1 MMKKKVW
8 TILFASVL
16 MLCLVT
22 FTAQAAGLMDFFRGQ
37 DDTVT
42 ISRDEYERLKKYEK
56 LDRVMQYVKLW
67 YYQEPDED
75 KMLEGAMQGMLLS
88 LEDPYSFYYN
98 PEDWTSLWEDDQ
110 GEYAGIGLNLLGS
123 YLDYSVTIIRV
134 FDDTPA
140 QKAGVRKGDLLVRVE
155 DIEVDAYSMQ
165 EAVDVMRGNVGE
177 EVEIEVLRNGEYLTF
192 RMPRDIIHVN
202 RVESCMLDNNV
213 GYIALYEFA
222 GDCQT
227 EFGNALTALQKQ
239 GAKALVVDLRDNP
252 GGWVDG
258 AVEIADLF
266 MDKGT
271 LAYSL
276 DRYGAKDTMNT
287 KDGRTD
293 IPVVFLVNEN
303 SASASEILAG
313 GMHDLGMATLVGVK
327 TFGKGVIQSVIP
339 LDGMNIKASEDGF
352 QMTIAQY
359 YFPSGTAIHKVGI
372 EPDVV
377 VEMPEELKN
386 EYFELGDMADPQ
398 LKAAWEEAVKLIK

>member
-1 MMKKKVW
+1 MKKRVW
-8 TILFASVL
+8 TILLISVL
-16 MLCLVT
+16 MVCLVT
-22 FTAQAAGLMDFFRGQ
+22 FTAQASGLMDFFRSQ
-37 DDTVT
+37 EENVT
-42 ISRDEYERLKKYEK
+42 ISREEYERLKKYEK

-165 EAVDVMRGNVGE
+165 EAVDVMRGDVGE
-177 EVEIEVLRNGEYLTF
+177 EVEIEVLRGGEYITF
-192 RMPRDIIHVN
+192 TMPRAIIHVN
-202 RVESCMLDNNV
+202 RVESCMLDNHV

-227 EFGNALTALQKQ
+227 EFGNALTKLQQQ

-266 MDKGT
+266 MDKGM

-276 DRYGAKDTMNT
+276 DRYGAKDPMNT
-287 KDGRTD
+287 KDGKTE

-313 GMHDLGMATLVGVK
+313 GMHDLGMAKLVGVK

-339 LDGMNIKASEDGF
+339 LDGMNIEASEDGF

-359 YFPSGTAIHKVGI
+359 YFPSGAAIHKVGI

-398 LKAAWEEAVKLIK
+398 LKAAWEEAVKMIK